1 MRSRTVVLITGCSS
15 GIGFETAL
23 LLARK
28 GYLVF
33 ATLRDLKKADP
44 LRQAGQG
51 LPLEVLRMDVDDPI
65 SVREA
70 VRQTIRRVGHID
82 VLINNAGWGAF
93 GAVSEF
99 SDQEMSDQFETNV
112 FGPARLTR
120 EIIPHMRRNGGGR
133 IIYVGSLS
141 GRMAFAGVGLYCA
154 SKHVIESLVES
165 IRFELRPSGIEAA
178 VVEPGHIRT
187 SFKENRR
194 QAKIYERGASAHQNA
209 LDGVLRFGNRPKG
222 PGPHVVAV
230 KILSVLQSPKL
241 KIRYPAGWDA
251 FWVPFASWFVPEPL
265 YDVMT
270 GWMYRLFF
278 RPASARGASK
288 PGTPVVLVTGATS
301 GIGLAT
307 TLLLAKNGYKV
318 WAGYRDPLKEKLM
331 WKMLK
336 GLKVTLVPLDVD
348 RTVSVRKA
356 VQILLRKERR
366 LDAVVN
372 NAGFVSAGFWEDMS
386 DDDIRAQFQTNVF
399 GVLRVCRETL
409 PALRDSKGR
418 IVNIGS
424 TSAFGAYPLLGPYS
438 ATKSAIKAITET
450 LRMEEKPLGVQI
462 TEINPGVVKTNIVNA
477 AHMAEAYR
485 KGTTA
490 YPEIYKEYE
499 ALVKKGMTKAPSP
512 DAVAEVVLSALNASK
527 TKRRYFVNAG
537 GRFSV
542 FVRWL
547 LPSIWCERI
556 IGCFFKWSRFPKD
569 SNLV

>member
-1 MRSRTVVLITGCSS
+1 
-15 GIGFETAL
+15 
-23 LLARK
+23 
-28 GYLVF
+28 
-33 ATLRDLKKADP
+33 
-44 LRQAGQG
+44 
-51 LPLEVLRMDVDDPI
+51 
-65 SVREA
+65 
-70 VRQTIRRVGHID
+70 
-82 VLINNAGWGAF
+82 
-93 GAVSEF
+93 
-99 SDQEMSDQFETNV
+99 
-112 FGPARLTR
+112 
-120 EIIPHMRRNGGGR
+120 
-133 IIYVGSLS
+133 
-141 GRMAFAGVGLYCA
+141 
-154 SKHVIESLVES
+154 
-165 IRFELRPSGIEAA
+165 
-178 VVEPGHIRT
+178 
-187 SFKENRR
+187 
-194 QAKIYERGASAHQNA
+194 
-209 LDGVLRFGNRPKG
+209 
-222 PGPHVVAV
+222 
-230 KILSVLQSPKL
+230 
-241 KIRYPAGWDA
+241 
-251 FWVPFASWFVPEPL
+251 
-265 YDVMT
+265 
-270 GWMYRLFF
+270 
-278 RPASARGASK
+278 
-288 PGTPVVLVTGATS
+288 
-301 GIGLAT
+301 
-307 TLLLAKNGYKV
+307 
-318 WAGYRDPLKEKLM
+318 
-331 WKMLK
+331 MLK

>member
-1 MRSRTVVLITGCSS
+1 MRSRPVVLITGCSS

-28 GYLVF
+28 GFHVF
-33 ATLRDLKKADP
+33 ATLRNLKKAEP

-51 LPLEVLRMDVDDPI
+51 LSLEVLRLDVDDPV

-70 VRQTIRRVGHID
+70 VKQTIRRSGHID
-82 VLINNAGWGAF
+82 VLIHNAGWGAF

-120 EIIPHMRRNGGGR
+120 EVIPHMRRNGGGR
-133 IIYVGSLS
+133 IIFVGSLS

-154 SKHVIESLVES
+154 SKHAIESLVES
-165 IRFELRPSGIEAA
+165 VRFELRPSGIEAT
-178 VVEPGHIRT
+178 VIEPGHIRT

-194 QAKIYERGASAHQNA
+194 RAEIFEQGASAHQDA

-222 PGPHVVAV
+222 PGPHIVAV
-230 KILSVLQSPKL
+230 KILSVLQSIKL

-251 FWVPFASWFVPEPL
+251 FGVPFASWFVPEPI

-278 RPASARGASK
+278 RPASARRASK
-288 PGTPVVLVTGATS
+288 PGVPVVLVTGASS

-307 TLLLAKNGYKV
+307 TLLLAKSGYKV
-318 WAGYRDPLKEKLM
+318 WAGYRNPIKVKPM
-331 WKMLK
+331 RKMFK
-336 GLKVTLVPLDVD
+336 GLKVALVQLDVD

-356 VQILLRKERR
+356 VQNLLRQEGR

-386 DDDIRAQFQTNVF
+386 DDDVRAQFQTNVF

-409 PALRDSKGR
+409 PALRITSGR

-438 ATKSAIKAITET
+438 ATKSAIKAITES
-450 LRMEEKPLGVQI
+450 LRMEERPLGVQV
-462 TEINPGVVKTNIVNA
+462 TEINPGEVKTNIVNA
-477 AHMAEAYR
+477 ARMAEAYR

-499 ALVKKGMTKAPSP
+499 ILVKKGMEKAPSP
-512 DAVAEVVLSALNASK
+512 NAVAEVILCALNAPN
-527 TKRRYFVNAG
+527 TKRRYFVNG
-537 GRFSV
+537 GGCCTIFL
-542 FVRWL
+542 RWL
-547 LPSIWCERI
+547 LPSMWCEKI
-556 IGCFFKWSRFPKD
+556 IGFFFKWSRFPED
-569 SNLV
+569 SSLT